1 MAGRKSGTGDAT
13 TVTPHIRGWPR
24 TECWTPMAT
33 FLATLAPLEAWP
45 EINDGA
51 VVTPQ
56 TIEMAM
62 RRLPWKAALESS
74 GKLVGRLERILVT
87 GLRALE
93 CEVVALWSEMRELE
107 REAGTLQKERRSHKK

>member
-1 MAGRKSGTGDAT
+1 
-13 TVTPHIRGWPR
+13 
-24 TECWTPMAT
+24 
-33 FLATLAPLEAWP
+33 
-45 EINDGA
+45 
-51 VVTPQ
+51 
-56 TIEMAM
+56 MAM

-74 GKLVGRLERILVT
+74 GKLVGRLERILVI